1 MTIMK
6 KNIFF
11 AMMFALVCFALTSCG
26 DKDSEGKS
34 RFTYYAVLEM
44 NGDANMTTPVG
55 VAFTDPGC
63 VATMAGEDVSDKIQ
77 ITGSVN
83 TNQLGFYKLSYKV
96 VNDDGFSASASR
108 TVAVVDPNNFGSA
121 YFGESQYGSR
131 HYYNSPIIVKD
142 NGDGTY
148 TINDLAGGFY
158 CYGRYPGYD
167 AYGYDFFLE
176 SVIKLEA
183 DNTITLVDQNPNDWY
198 WEEPIEITEGTY
210 DPATGTITLVLLF
223 SGTPMYVTLTK

>member
-1 MTIMK
+1 
-6 KNIFF
+6 
-11 AMMFALVCFALTSCG
+11 MMLALVCFALTSCG

-44 NGDANMTTPVG
+44 NGDAYMTTPVG
-55 VAFTDPGC
+55 SAFTDPGC
-63 VATMAGEDVSDKIQ
+63 VATMAGEDVSDKILT
-77 ITGSVN
+77 TGSVD
-83 TNQLGFYKLSYKV
+83 TNKLGFYNLSYKV
-96 VNDDGFSASASR
+96 VNEDGFSASASR
-108 TVAVVDPNNFGSA
+108 TVAVVDPNNFASA
-121 YFGESQYGSR
+121 YYGESQYGSR
-131 HYYNSPIIVKD
+131 HYYNAPIIVKD
-142 NGDGTY
+142 NGDGTC

-167 AYGYDFFLE
+167 AYGYDFFLD

-183 DNTITLVDQNPNDWY
+183 DNTITLVDQNPDDWY
-198 WEEPIEITEGTY
+198 WGEAIEITEGTY